1 MIVEFGTITLYALL
15 HDWLA
20 LGAAVVGGYKLWDYL
35 THFKDDIQKNATDAA
50 DKLIAANAS
59 MEKAVNFQTASI
71 VSALSEM
78 REDSRAALSVIAA
91 ALNNNFGQTIT
102 TTISPAHRAARAK
115 HKKIKVDNQAS
126 V

>member
-1 MIVEFGTITLYALL
+1 MIVEFGTITLYAIL
-15 HDWLA
+15 HDWWP
-20 LGAAVVGGYKLWDYL
+20 LGALIITGYKAWEYMKN
-35 THFKDDIQKNATDAA
+35 FKSDIQQNATDAA
-50 DKLIAANAS
+50 ERLIAANAS

-115 HKKIKVDNQAS
+115 PKKIKVDAQPEA
-126 V
+126 

>member
-91 ALNNNFGQTIT
+91 ALSNTQAPVI
-102 TTISPAHRAARAK
+102 HRAARAK